1 MLEIFTRFAEQY
13 GALKEGMA
21 LATGATE
28 ELLHVHFGLLIFVVV
43 AVVLRRR
50 MHSWWPVLTVLAFAL
65 LNEVIDY
72 FGTDWPPLA
81 SLFDVINT
89 TFWPLVLFL
98 VARRRRA
105 HPHLDEPQTGSD
117 ATTESEAK
125 TESEDSPE
133 TP

>member
-1 MLEIFTRFAEQY
+1 MLEIITRFATQY
-13 GALKEGMA
+13 GAFKEYLA
-21 LATGATE
+21 LTTGATK

-65 LNEVIDY
+65 LNEVVDY
-72 FGTDWPPLA
+72 FGTEWPPLA
-81 SLFDVINT
+81 SFFDVINT
-89 TFWPLVLFL
+89 TFWPFILFL

-105 HPHLDEPQTGSD
+105 HPPLDE
-117 ATTESEAK
+117 AKAVSEN
-125 TESEDSPE
+125 SPE

>member
-1 MLEIFTRFAEQY
+1 MPDFIARVAADY
-13 GALKEGMA
+13 SSLKEQIAAAM
-21 LATGATE
+21 GATE

-50 MHSWWPVLTVLAFAL
+50 MHSLWPVLTVWAFAI
-65 LNEVIDY
+65 LNELIDY
-72 FGTDWPPLA
+72 FDGNWPPLA

-89 TFWPLVLFL
+89 VFWPMILFL

-105 HPHLDEPQTGSD
+105 HPEREQ
-117 ATTESEAK
+117 EAI
-125 TESEDSPE
+125 SEDGPE